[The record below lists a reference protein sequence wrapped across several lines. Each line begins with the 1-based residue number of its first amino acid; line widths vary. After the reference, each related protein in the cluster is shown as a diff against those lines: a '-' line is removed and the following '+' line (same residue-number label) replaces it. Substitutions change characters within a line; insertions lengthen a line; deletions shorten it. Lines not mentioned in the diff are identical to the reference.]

1 MSRIAYVNGRYL
13 PHGEAMVHIEDRG
26 YQFSDG
32 VYEVVGVKDGRLFD
46 EEQHL
51 DRLERSL
58 GEISIAPPMSRSA
71 LKSVV
76 HETLRRNRIENG
88 LVYIQ
93 VTRGVAPR
101 EHAFPRR
108 SFPSVVVTARRAKP
122 PNPDIQRKGVAVI
135 TIPDIRWR
143 RCDIKTIGLLPN
155 VLGKQNALSRGAHE
169 AWQVDADGFI
179 TEGTATNAWIV
190 TKQGAIVTRNADE
203 TILGGVT
210 RATILG
216 LIRGEGY
223 SLEERPFTVDEAKS
237 AKEAFITSTTSFII
251 PVVRIDDGTIG
262 DGKPGALTRTLLTT
276 YLGYLAAN
284 GAAD

>member
-58 GEISIAPPMSRSA
+58 GEIAIAPPMSRSA

-93 VTRGVAPR
+93 VTRGVAPP
-101 EHAFPRR
+101 EHAVPPRSVPPRR
-108 SFPSVVVTARRAKP
+108 GRPPPPPAGATPLAGSPTAGSPGAPARQP
-122 PNPDIQRKGVAVI
+122 GSTAVPRSGCAG
-135 TIPDIRWR
+135 T
-143 RCDIKTIGLLPN
+143 G
-155 VLGKQNALSRGAHE
+155 ASR
-169 AWQVDADGFI
+169 
-179 TEGTATNAWIV
+179 TAT
-190 TKQGAIVTRNADE
+190 
-203 TILGGVT
+203 
-210 RATILG
+210 
-216 LIRGEGY
+216 
-223 SLEERPFTVDEAKS
+223 RPS
-237 AKEAFITSTTSFII
+237 SGPS
-251 PVVRIDDGTIG
+251 
-262 DGKPGALTRTLLTT
+262 
-276 YLGYLAAN
+276 
-284 GAAD
+284 

>member
-58 GEISIAPPMSRSA
+58 AEIAIAPPMSRSA

-76 HETLRRNRIENG
+76 RETLRRNRVENG

-108 SFPSVVVTARRAKP
+108 CWPSVVVTARRAKKVG
-122 PNPDIQRKGVAVI
+122 PDVQRKGVAVV

-155 VLGKQNALSRGAHE
+155 VLGKQKALSAGAYE
-169 AWQVDADGFI
+169 AWQVGADGFV
-179 TEGTATNAWIV
+179 TEGTSTNAWIV
-190 TKQGAIVTRNADE
+190 TRDGAIVTRSADE
-203 TILGGVT
+203 TILGGIT

-216 LIRGEGY
+216 LIREEGY
-223 SLEERPFTVDEAKS
+223 GLEERPFTVDEAKS
-237 AKEAFITSTTSFII
+237 AREAFLTSTTSFIV
-251 PVVRIDDGTIG
+251 PVVRIDDATIG
-262 DGKPGALTRTLLTT
+262 DGKPGALTRKLLET
-276 YLGYLAAN
+276 YLGYLGAS
-284 GAAD
+284 GAAA